1 MNLKLLS
8 QKFLLLLGIGVL
20 ACCVDLQAQVHWSHY
35 PQNPVLD
42 FGPAGS
48 WDARTAFLPFVIK
61 SNDTLKMWY
70 SGTAI
75 SQIFTIPEIGYAW
88 SLDGVNWNRSAN
100 PVLPKRPGKWDDGGT
115 AQATVLQDG
124 DTLRMWYT
132 GAGADPTEFQD
143 IGFAISTDGI
153 HWTKYQGNPILE
165 SPDTW
170 TDDIFSPSVILDG
183 DQYRMWFSGSEPVF
197 PFDAKIGYATAPVAI
212 PAPVIVSIHD
222 VPNDQGRQVRVT
234 WNSSRFDGIDPTHK
248 IIEYNVWRK
257 VDGGAAQSASL
268 SQADLGRR
276 MRQAKASGGQLAAN
290 GGLWDFVGS
299 VPSHQFPQYAVVVP
313 TLADST
319 AAGIALSTFF
329 VSAHTSDPAVFFD
342 SQPAAGYSVDNLA
355 PSAPQ
360 GVVAKSV
367 ANAVELEWQAIPD
380 ADFRY
385 YAIYRSTQSGF
396 VPAPENLRASTIDT
410 IFVDS
415 QIDPQTKY
423 YYRIAAFDFSGNQS
437 RFSAEVSALVTSVEE
452 AKGSAIPTVFA
463 LHQNYPNPFNP
474 STMINFDVP
483 RDAQLTVKIYDALGR
498 EVRTLLEGHLATGAH
513 HTVWDGKDNHGVSMG
528 SGVYFVKLTTEGFE
542 STKRLMLV
550 K

>member
-1 MNLKLLS
+1 
-8 QKFLLLLGIGVL
+8 
-20 ACCVDLQAQVHWSHY
+20 
-35 PQNPVLD
+35 
-42 FGPAGS
+42 
-48 WDARTAFLPFVIK
+48 
-61 SNDTLKMWY
+61 MWY

-170 TDDIFSPSVILDG
+170 TDDIFSPNVILDG

-257 VDGGAAQSASL
+257 VDGGASQSASL
-268 SQADLGRR
+268 LKARNASCWLDNPGAQPDCRLERWLIGSKGDANCLTSPFHCRFNDKNSASLLKSKRR
-276 MRQAKASGGQLAAN
+276 L
-290 GGLWDFVGS
+290 
-299 VPSHQFPQYAVVVP
+299 
-313 TLADST
+313 
-319 AAGIALSTFF
+319 
-329 VSAHTSDPAVFFD
+329 
-342 SQPAAGYSVDNLA
+342 
-355 PSAPQ
+355 
-360 GVVAKSV
+360 
-367 ANAVELEWQAIPD
+367 
-380 ADFRY
+380 
-385 YAIYRSTQSGF
+385 
-396 VPAPENLRASTIDT
+396 
-410 IFVDS
+410 
-415 QIDPQTKY
+415 
-423 YYRIAAFDFSGNQS
+423 FSYILK
-437 RFSAEVSALVTSVEE
+437 E
-452 AKGSAIPTVFA
+452 
-463 LHQNYPNPFNP
+463 
-474 STMINFDVP
+474 
-483 RDAQLTVKIYDALGR
+483 
-498 EVRTLLEGHLATGAH
+498 
-513 HTVWDGKDNHGVSMG
+513 
-528 SGVYFVKLTTEGFE
+528 
-542 STKRLMLV
+542 
-550 K
+550 